1 MGINSGSIAL
11 SNAKLGD
18 TQIDK
23 VCLGDI
29 ILWENWKVI
38 TTSIALGSTSTS
50 KGLCGGAWT
59 AVEISF
65 GKEIRNPK
73 GTVYGAISGPDSG
86 QWAGGVGAYLDVYCP
101 DTDTWDTVTNVESGT
116 RNNYKS
122 ATSQLTNNKIY
133 TKGRVRT
140 TGFSSN
146 YCPNVKAYGRIDSY
160 EQKGS

>member
-1 MGINSGSIAL
+1 MICKGNAEP
-11 SNAKLGD
+11 SNFKLGSV
-18 TQIDK
+18 QLSKICK
-23 VCLGDI
+23 GIVS
-29 ILWENWKVI
+29 LWENWQKV
-38 TTSIALGSTSTS
+38 TTSIALGSTSTN

-73 GTVYGAISGPDSG
+73 GTVFGAKSGPDSG
-86 QWAGGVGAYLDVYCP
+86 QWTGDIVAYLEVYCP
-101 DTDTWDTVTNVESGT
+101 DTNSWDALASVSSGSK
-116 RNNYKS
+116 NSYNS

-140 TGFSSN
+140 SGFSSN